1 MDRTAETD
9 RISSD
14 CWERALFAYGTA
26 TIFLK
31 RSRKYKRLLQWLGFV
46 GIIVPLVIGGA
57 VLGFGLQASYLPALI
72 TVAAALGLLQL
83 GFSAWSIVFSWSDN
97 LAYGLESAADNF
109 SLADSFKEMASQ
121 AMSPPADLQ
130 IRFASVKAKDEAR
143 RAADAKNGVTEKEL
157 RFGHRAGLRQFGR
170 ECTGCKKVPQSLDS
184 TDCAICGRF

>member
-1 MDRTAETD
+1 MQACNSSDKASQIRPVAARHATQPYVTVHWEQMDRTAETD

-14 CWERALFAYGTA
+14 CWERALYAYGTA

-130 IRFASVKAKDEAR
+130 IQIG
-143 RAADAKNGVTEKEL
+143 RAHV
-157 RFGHRAGLRQFGR
+157 
-170 ECTGCKKVPQSLDS
+170 
-184 TDCAICGRF
+184 